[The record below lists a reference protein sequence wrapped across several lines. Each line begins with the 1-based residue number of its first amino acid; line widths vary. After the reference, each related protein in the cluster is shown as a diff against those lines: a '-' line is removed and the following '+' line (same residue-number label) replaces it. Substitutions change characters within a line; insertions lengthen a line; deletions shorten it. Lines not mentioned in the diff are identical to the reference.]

1 MSCLLLAQEAPQPGP
16 PTLVL
21 GTEAALPVVAVGR
34 EVQPQPVLAADNGG
48 REAGSSEPAGTG
60 SGGGAG
66 EGPQLAETGHPGVS
80 PLPTCAG
87 ASALAEGRAMLP
99 QPCYSKEPGTWVA

>member
-1 MSCLLLAQEAPQPGP
+1 MAATSAPLGTGWLQVSCLLLAQEAPQPGP

-48 REAGSSEPAGTG
+48 REAGSSEPAGIGSKG
-60 SGGGAG
+60 SGTTGG
-66 EGPQLAETGHPGVS
+66 
-80 PLPTCAG
+80 
-87 ASALAEGRAMLP
+87 
-99 QPCYSKEPGTWVA
+99 

>member
-1 MSCLLLAQEAPQPGP
+1 MKLSVKSFPS
-16 PTLVL
+16 
-21 GTEAALPVVAVGR
+21 VVAVR
-34 EVQPQPVLAADNGG
+34 CEMEAQPVLAADDGG
-48 REAGSSEPAGTG
+48 WEAGSSEPAGTG
-60 SGGGAG
+60 SRGGGG

-99 QPCYSKEPGTWVA
+99 QPPCSKEPGTWVA